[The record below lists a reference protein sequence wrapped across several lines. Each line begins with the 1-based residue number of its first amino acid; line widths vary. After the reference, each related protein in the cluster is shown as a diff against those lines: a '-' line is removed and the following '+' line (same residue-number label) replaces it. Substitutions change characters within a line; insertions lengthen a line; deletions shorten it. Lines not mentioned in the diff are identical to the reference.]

1 MLLRLLSILLTITLV
16 SCSSTAADGQTLFN
30 GKDLSGWQGDSSIWS
45 VKDGVIYGSTHG
57 KKLPANRFLIW
68 EGEVGDFELTYE
80 AKVIGENNSGM
91 MYRAQQMPTDKL
103 RMVGNQCDFHPK
115 AEFCGM
121 LYSEATGRGI
131 VAKRGTKVVVPAE
144 TGKPKVTG
152 ETTPATAV
160 DITQWTTFKV
170 IAKGRHLQHFV
181 NGKLAIDLTD
191 NHKKAALTGLIGAQV
206 HKGKPMEVY
215 FRNIVLKKL

>member
-1 MLLRLLSILLTITLV
+1 MFFRLCVLFMTLALV
-16 SCSSTAADGQTLFN
+16 SCSTATEGQSLFN
-30 GKDLSGWQGDSSIWS
+30 GKDLSGWKDEAGLFS

-57 KKLPANRFLIW
+57 KKLPSNRFLVW

-91 MYRAQQMPTDKL
+91 MYRAQNHKEKMRLQ
-103 RMVGNQCDFHPK
+103 GNQCDLHPK

-131 VAKRGTKVVVPAE
+131 VAKRGTKVEVDAAS
-144 TGKPKVTG
+144 GKPKVTG
-152 ETTPATAV
+152 ETTPATSV
-160 DITQWTTFKV
+160 DITQWNTFKV
-170 IAKGRHLQHFV
+170 VAKGNHIQHFV

-191 NHKKAALTGLIGAQV
+191 NHKDAKLKGLIGIQL
-206 HKGKPMEVY
+206 HKGKPMEAY
-215 FRNIVLKKL
+215 FRNITLKQL